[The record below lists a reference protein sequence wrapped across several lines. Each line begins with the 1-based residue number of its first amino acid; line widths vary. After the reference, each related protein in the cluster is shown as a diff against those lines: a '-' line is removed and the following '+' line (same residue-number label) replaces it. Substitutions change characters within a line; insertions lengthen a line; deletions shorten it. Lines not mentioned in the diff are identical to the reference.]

1 MHLLSIFVTAAIAAT
16 TLLATPTKEMS
27 VAPGI
32 DAHWPT
38 AAKNGFG
45 TSTSLTSKIWFTLA
59 SGTLTEVFYPTIDTP
74 NTQTLQFVFCRDRS
88 CQLEEDMSHSLS
100 VVDERSLSFRQV
112 NSASGIT
119 ITKTY
124 TTDPDRATVL
134 IDVVIKSAVSNST
147 LFLYYDPSLKNSG
160 MHDSAWTDSGALLAS
175 EANVASALV
184 SNISFASISNT
195 FAGKGIDFSTL
206 PRSDRADNGN
216 VVQIAKLP
224 ATKKLTIALSFGST
238 PAAALNEARSSLRK
252 GFVSCQTQYAAGWHK
267 YLQSLPSLKQREPQL
282 NMALMVLKALE
293 DKTYRGAII
302 ASPSTPWGGGPNANE
317 PTISGYHAVWSRDL
331 YQIATALIAIGDRA
345 AANRALDYLFKTQQ
359 RPDGSLPQNT
369 WVDGRPIGGG
379 LQMDEVALPIVLALQ
394 LNRDDRQTWVD
405 HVKPAADFI
414 IAHGPITEQD
424 RWEEKKGYSPSTLAA
439 EVAGLVCAA
448 EFARRHHDRL
458 SAARYLETAD
468 AWESQIERWTVTQN
482 GPPGNGNYFLRLTEA
497 GNPDQPAEMEINSG
511 GGRYDQRTIVDMGFL
526 ELVRLGLRAAND
538 PLIIKSLQVIDATI
552 KRTTPSGPAWYR
564 YNHDAYGE
572 RADGLPYDA
581 RRGIGRLWTLL
592 TGERGEYELA
602 AGRVEKARLL
612 LKTMSGFAN
621 DGLMIPEQVW
631 DRGKIGTGTGS
642 ATPLA
647 WSMAQFIRLA
657 MNVSRS
663 ENSETLSQV
672 ASRYA
677 HRQLRRNDRSQ

>member
-1 MHLLSIFVTAAIAAT
+1 MHLLSIFVTAAIAAH
-16 TLLATPTKEMS
+16 TLLAKPTKEMS

-45 TSTSLTSKIWFTLA
+45 TSTSLTSKVWFTLA
-59 SGTLTEVFYPTIDTP
+59 SGTLTEVFYPTIDIP
-74 NTQTLQFVFCRDRS
+74 NTQTLQFVFCRGQS
-88 CQLEEDMSHSLS
+88 CQFEEEMSHSLS
-100 VVDERSLSFRQV
+100 VVDDRSLNFQQV

-134 IDVVIKSAVSNST
+134 IDVVINSSVSNSA

-184 SNISFASISNT
+184 ASVRFASISNT
-195 FAGKGIDFSTL
+195 FVGKDIHFFTL
-206 PRSDRADNGN
+206 PRGERADNGN

-224 ATKKLTIALSFGST
+224 ETKKLTIALAFGAT
-238 PAAALNEARSSLRK
+238 PAEALSHARSSLRK
-252 GFVSCQTQYAAGWHK
+252 GFVSCQKQYVAGWHN
-267 YLQSLPSLKQREPQL
+267 YLQSLPTLKQGEPQL
-282 NMALMVLKALE
+282 KMAAMVLKALE

-331 YQIATALIAIGDRA
+331 YQVATALIAIGDRA
-345 AANRALDYLFKTQQ
+345 AADRALDYLFKTQQ
-359 RPDGSLPQNT
+359 RPDGSFPQNT

-394 LNRDDRQTWVD
+394 LNRDDRETWLK

-414 IAHGPITEQD
+414 VTHGPITEQD
-424 RWEEKKGYSPSTLAA
+424 RWEEKRGYSPSTLAA

-448 EFARRHHDRL
+448 EFARRHNDPS
-458 SAARYLETAD
+458 SATRYLETAD
-468 AWESQIERWTVTQN
+468 DWETNIERWTVTTT
-482 GPPGNGNYFLRLTEA
+482 GPPGSGNYFLRLTVA
-497 GNPDQPAEMEINSG
+497 GNPDQADELEINSG

-526 ELVRLGLRAAND
+526 ELVRLGLRAAHD
-538 PLIIKSLQVIDATI
+538 PLIGKSLQVIDATI
-552 KRTTPSGPAWYR
+552 KLTTPSGPGWYR

-581 RRGIGRLWTLL
+581 RAGIGRLWTLL

-602 AGRVEKARLL
+602 AGRVQNARLL

-657 MNVSRS
+657 MNLSRKR
-663 ENSETLSQV
+663 NSETPKIV

-677 HRQLRRNDRSQ
+677 LKQRTRNDGNQ